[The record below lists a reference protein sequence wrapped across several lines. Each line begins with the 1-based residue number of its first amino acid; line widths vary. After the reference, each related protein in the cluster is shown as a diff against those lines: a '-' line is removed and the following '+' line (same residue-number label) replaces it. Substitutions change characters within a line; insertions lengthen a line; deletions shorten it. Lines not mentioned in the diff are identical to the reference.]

1 MTLTANCRLFQ
12 ELRNI
17 CKNIQVHSPVAS
29 KLVLLLQKV
38 HPLNNALFNQAED
51 SFDEEVLNFPL

>member
-12 ELRNI
+12 ELRNMR
-17 CKNIQVHSPVAS
+17 KNVQVHSHVAS
-29 KLVLLLQKV
+29 TLVLLLQKV
-38 HPLNNALFNQAED
+38 HPLNKALLYQAEN